1 MNVGRRMRAEQVEA
15 DGALRTPSA
24 RRRQL
29 LGGVAMIPAMLMMAA
44 LPRAVRAHGD
54 GVKGRF
60 VLSSATRATQIRQR
74 VSSDLA
80 RKLQSAADA
89 GLARE
94 LHPRAVVHTQGL
106 LPHEQDRDA
115 SVLSQEDWRQTLIQ
129 ALAWCITGNQAYEA
143 KVAAYIDVWVAGY
156 LPSFNPIDE
165 ADLVDLLFGF
175 DFVQERLSPSTVDKA
190 RQLGRQM
197 ATGYLGTRRVG
208 DPSTGLNNW
217 QSHRVKLATAG
228 AYLSGDPALV
238 AAAREGFLAHV
249 SGNIGTGGRTY
260 DFNQRDAMHY
270 VVYDLEPLM
279 MAASMAAAH
288 GDDWYGMASSQG
300 GLAAALRWLKPYAAG
315 DNPHEEFVHSTVR
328 FDARRAAA
336 HVEGYSGLWQRKEA
350 SNLYWIASRLDPQFT
365 PMANAL
371 NAQPV
376 VRALFA

>member
-143 KVAAYIDVWVAGY
+143 KAAAYIDVWVAGY
-156 LPSFNPIDE
+156 SPSFNPIDE

-190 RQLGRQM
+190 RQLGR
-197 ATGYLGTRRVG
+197 
-208 DPSTGLNNW
+208 
-217 QSHRVKLATAG
+217 
-228 AYLSGDPALV
+228 
-238 AAAREGFLAHV
+238 
-249 SGNIGTGGRTY
+249 
-260 DFNQRDAMHY
+260 
-270 VVYDLEPLM
+270 
-279 MAASMAAAH
+279 
-288 GDDWYGMASSQG
+288 
-300 GLAAALRWLKPYAAG
+300 
-315 DNPHEEFVHSTVR
+315 
-328 FDARRAAA
+328 
-336 HVEGYSGLWQRKEA
+336 
-350 SNLYWIASRLDPQFT
+350 
-365 PMANAL
+365 
-371 NAQPV
+371 
-376 VRALFA
+376 